1 MRSDPRSTRGAHKR
15 RATSNQ
21 QEPHTWD
28 LKMKETPTVNRR
40 DLLLGATPAATLLVM
55 GATAT
60 DSAAAQMAT
69 AVMDYVPTY
78 FNSVEWSFINAAVG
92 RLIPSDGPGPGGLET
107 GVPEFID
114 RQMELPY
121 GYGAYFYLQGPFQP
135 DAPATLGYQL
145 RYTPR
150 ELYRSGIA
158 AANDACR
165 TAAGKVFAELPPD
178 EQDRFLASLEKNQV
192 QLSGQPA
199 AAFFAQLLEN
209 KREGYFADPLYGGN
223 RGMAAWK
230 WIGFPG
236 ARADFTDWIDQA
248 GQKYPY
254 GPVAIS
260 GARD

>member
-1 MRSDPRSTRGAHKR
+1 MKK
-15 RATSNQ
+15 TSAI
-21 QEPHTWD
+21 
-28 LKMKETPTVNRR
+28 NRR
-40 DLLLGATPAATLLVM
+40 DLLLGATPTAASVLLG
-55 GATAT
+55 GASTDGAVAQTA
-60 DSAAAQMAT
+60 SPAAKYT
-69 AVMDYVPTY
+69 PTY
-78 FNSVEWSFINAAVG
+78 FTAVEWSFVNAAVG
-92 RLIPSDGPGPGGLET
+92 RLIPDDGPGPGGLET

-121 GYGAYFYLQGPFQP
+121 GHGAYFYLQGPFQP

-158 AANDACR
+158 AVNDACR
-165 TAAGKVFAELPPD
+165 TAAGKVFAELSSD

-192 QLSGQPA
+192 QLSGPPA

-209 KREGYFADPLYGGN
+209 AREGYFADPLYGGN

-254 GPVAIS
+254 GPVAIG

>member
-1 MRSDPRSTRGAHKR
+1 
-15 RATSNQ
+15 
-21 QEPHTWD
+21 
-28 LKMKETPTVNRR
+28 MKEASTINRR
-40 DLLLGATPAATLLVM
+40 DLIFGATPAATAMIL
-55 GATAT
+55 GAAT
-60 DSAAAQMAT
+60 EAT
-69 AVMDYVPTY
+69 VADASTPATNYTPTF
-78 FNSVEWSFINAAVG
+78 FNAVEWSFINAAVA

-121 GYGAYFYLQGPFQP
+121 GHGAYFYLQGPFQP

-158 AANDACR
+158 AANDTCK
-165 TAAGKVFAELPPD
+165 TTAGKVFADLTPE

-192 QLSGQPA
+192 QLSGPPA

-209 KREGYFADPLYGGN
+209 TREGYFADPLYGGN

-248 GQKYPY
+248 GHKYPY